1 MRAFVYEIRFLPG
14 TEQEY
19 LLERVTHVGERQALP
34 YAPDDVNW
42 MALLSRQL
50 SFRFLGKSGS
60 LSVYLEQSR
69 SKDPKRGDKP
79 YWSGYRKAHGV
90 QVKTYLGH
98 DLRIE
103 KLEQASASL
112 WARLREK
119 LGLLEE
125 DPFLTTRFLSD
136 KRKEQESVRHLLDQL
151 QKKDQ
156 AIADLRQE
164 LTLRDQALVDLKQEL
179 AMRDQMIDHLK
190 QELIK
195 KDQMIDHLKQELI
208 KKDQMMTRLRDHS
221 GLQGKRRKP
230 HAKRS

>member
-1 MRAFVYEIRFLPG
+1 MRAFVYEIRFLSG

-19 LLERVTHVGERQALP
+19 LLERVTHAGERQVLP
-34 YAPDDVNW
+34 YAPDDANW

-50 SFRFLGKSGS
+50 SFRFVGRHGS
-60 LSVYLEQSR
+60 LSVYLERSR

-136 KRKEQESVRHLLDQL
+136 KRKEQESTRHLLDQL

-156 AIADLRQE
+156 VIADLRQE
-164 LTLRDQALVDLKQEL
+164 FILRDQAIADFKQEL
-179 AMRDQMIDHLK
+179 VM
-190 QELIK
+190 
-195 KDQMIDHLKQELI
+195 KDQMIDYLKQELT
-208 KKDQMMTRLRDHS
+208 KRDQMMTRLRDHS
-221 GLQGKRRKP
+221 GSQGKRRKP
-230 HAKRS
+230 HVKRS